1 VKSLRKA
8 GLFDI
13 VNIHPLRK
21 EIAMDALKAPSLP
34 APAPAPAQM
43 RPADYARAIND
54 KLSQM
59 VASARTTL
67 QRAIEIGE
75 LLKQAKERV
84 GHGNFEAWVTDHCQL
99 SYRSARR
106 YMTLA
111 RDRTEIEAQAKMA
124 NVANLNATTAQ
135 RLLAPPKKQEGSGQG
150 KRSSGKPKTEK
161 YKIIENDLIVC
172 LKDLREKAESYASGT
187 IEALK
192 EAVDDIKGVIEQ
204 ARRMP

>member
-1 VKSLRKA
+1 
-8 GLFDI
+8 
-13 VNIHPLRK
+13 
-21 EIAMDALKAPSLP
+21 MDAQTKPPTPVASVTSV
-34 APAPAPAQM
+34 AQM
-43 RPADYARAIND
+43 RPADLARAIND

-59 VASARTTL
+59 IASARTTL

-75 LLKQAKERV
+75 LLVIAKERV

-124 NVANLNATTAQ
+124 NVANLNVTTAQ

-150 KRSSGKPKTEK
+150 QGSGKPKTEK
-161 YKIIENDLIVC
+161 YKALENDLIDC
-172 LKDLREKAESYASGT
+172 LKDLREKAESYAAGT
-187 IEALK
+187 VEALNDT
-192 EAVDDIKGVIEQ
+192 VSDIKSVIEQAQ

>member
-1 VKSLRKA
+1 
-8 GLFDI
+8 
-13 VNIHPLRK
+13 
-21 EIAMDALKAPSLP
+21 MDAQTKPPTPVASVTSV
-34 APAPAPAQM
+34 AQM
-43 RPADYARAIND
+43 RPADLARAIND

-59 VASARTTL
+59 IASARTTL

-75 LLKQAKERV
+75 LLVIAKERV

-124 NVANLNATTAQ
+124 HVANLNVTTAQ

-150 KRSSGKPKTEK
+150 QGSGKPKTEK
-161 YKIIENDLIVC
+161 YKALENDLIDC
-172 LKDLREKAESYASGT
+172 LKDLREKAESYAAGT
-187 IEALK
+187 VEALNDT
-192 EAVDDIKGVIEQ
+192 VSDIKSVIEQAQ

>member
-1 VKSLRKA
+1 
-8 GLFDI
+8 
-13 VNIHPLRK
+13 
-21 EIAMDALKAPSLP
+21 MDAKALPTTTPP
-34 APAPAPAQM
+34 APAPM
-43 RPADYARAIND
+43 RPADFARAIND

-75 LLKQAKERV
+75 LLNQAKERV

-150 KRSSGKPKTEK
+150 CGKPKAEK
-161 YKIIENDLIVC
+161 YKALENDLIAC
-172 LKDLREKAESYASGT
+172 LKELREKAESYAAGT
-187 IEALK
+187 HAALTDT
-192 EAVDDIKGVIEQ
+192 VDDIKSVIEQ
-204 ARRMP
+204 AQARRGP

>member
-1 VKSLRKA
+1 VKNLRKQA
-8 GLFDI
+8 LFDI
-13 VNIHPLRK
+13 VNIHPLRM
-21 EIAMDALKAPSLP
+21 ESAMTAPT
-34 APAPAPAQM
+34 APATTSVAPAQM
-43 RPADYARAIND
+43 RPADLARAIND

-75 LLKQAKERV
+75 LLELAKDRV

-106 YMTLA
+106 YMKLA
-111 RDRTEIEAQAKMA
+111 RERAEIEAQAKMA
-124 NVANLNATTAQ
+124 NVANLNATTVQ

-150 KRSSGKPKTEK
+150 QGSPKPTTEK
-161 YKIIENDLIVC
+161 YKTIENDLIGC
-172 LKDLREKAESYASGT
+172 LKDLREKAESYALGT
-187 IEALK
+187 IEALNDT
-192 EAVDDIKGVIEQ
+192 VSDIKSVIEQAQ

>member
-1 VKSLRKA
+1 
-8 GLFDI
+8 
-13 VNIHPLRK
+13 
-21 EIAMDALKAPSLP
+21 MDAVKAPP
-34 APAPAPAQM
+34 AVVVAPAQM
-43 RPADYARAIND
+43 RPADLAKAIND

-75 LLKQAKERV
+75 LLELAKDRV

-106 YMTLA
+106 YMKLA
-111 RDRTEIEAQAKMA
+111 RERTEIEAQAKMA

-135 RLLAPPKKQEGSGQG
+135 RLLAPPKTAQDQSAPKPKAEQ
-150 KRSSGKPKTEK
+150 PKTEQ
-161 YKIIENDLIVC
+161 YKQIEGALISC
-172 LKDLREKAESYASGT
+172 LKDLREKAESYAAGT
-187 IEALK
+187 AEALK
-192 EAVDDIKGVIEQ
+192 DTVEDIKSVIEQAQ

>member
-1 VKSLRKA
+1 
-8 GLFDI
+8 
-13 VNIHPLRK
+13 
-21 EIAMDALKAPSLP
+21 MDAIKAPP
-34 APAPAPAQM
+34 ATTPAQM
-43 RPADYARAIND
+43 RPAELARAIND

-75 LLKQAKERV
+75 LLELAKKRV

-124 NVANLNATTAQ
+124 NVANLNVTTAQ
-135 RLLAPPKKQEGSGQG
+135 RLLAPPKTAQEGSGQG
-150 KRSSGKPKTEK
+150 QRQVKPTTEK
-161 YKIIENDLIVC
+161 YKTIENDLIAC
-172 LKDLREKAESYASGT
+172 LKELREKAENQPCPA
-187 IEALK
+187 
-192 EAVDDIKGVIEQ
+192 
-204 ARRMP
+204 